1 MNFLKQFFGSSNPAP
16 SDTTGKEV
24 CQFTIEDG
32 ECSLVQQLKQ
42 KQAEKRE
49 LDTRIKNFEEPVE
62 PYLRMFTM
70 FLGSMENCG
79 FEMNTGYRSL
89 KSSIRRELSTVYG
102 LCKLQGIIG
111 RMTDTQLEDMFQELR
126 EIKYKERIVSN
137 LKQQSASLGGEIAE
151 LKTKLGIE

>member
-49 LDTRIKNFEEPVE
+49 LDEKIKSLVE
-62 PYLRMFTM
+62 PAGLCLEKFIM

-79 FEMNTGYRSL
+79 FEMNKGYHGFRST
-89 KSSIRRELSTVYG
+89 IRRELSTEYG
-102 LCKLQGIIG
+102 LRKFQDIVG
-111 RMTDTQLEDMFQELR
+111 RMTDNQLEGMFQELR
-126 EIKYKERIVSN
+126 TIKHKDGIISN
-137 LKQQSASLGGEIAE
+137 LRQQSILLSGEIDE
-151 LKTKLGIE
+151 LKAKLGIE